1 MPQKSYYLKRRAKE
15 QLSGNWIQAGIVC
28 IITWFLT
35 IALIDG
41 NPIHTVQNVWHNG
54 ELIQVPTTHSSS
66 GFGSLLSFILMGPVT
81 LGVSGFFLKLI
92 RNERPAIEDMFGG
105 FKFFIQAFVLNFLI
119 TLFTILW
126 SLLLIIP
133 GIIAALRYSMSYYI
147 LKDNPNLTA
156 FEALNQSKHLMV
168 GFKFGLFR
176 LYLSYI
182 GWFLLGVIT
191 LGIAFIWVTP
201 YFKTAKAN
209 FYQDLINN
217 QKYI

>member
-1 MPQKSYYLKRRAKE
+1 MLQKSYDLKRKAKE

-28 IITWFLT
+28 IINWFLT

-41 NPIHTVQNVWHNG
+41 SPIHTVQNVWHNG
-54 ELIQVPTTHSSS
+54 ELIQVPTTYSSS
-66 GFGSLLSFILMGPVT
+66 GLGSLLSFILMGPVT
-81 LGVSGFFLKLI
+81 LGISGFFLKLI
-92 RNERPAIEDMFGG
+92 RNESPAIEDMFGG
-105 FKFFIQAFVLNFLI
+105 FKFFIQAFVLKFLI

-156 FEALNQSKHLMV
+156 FEALNQSKRLMV

-182 GWFLLGVIT
+182 GWFLLGIIT

-201 YFKTAKAN
+201 YFETAKAN
-209 FYQDLINN
+209 FYQNLINN